1 MLASRLARHHAAEAN
16 GENINSE
23 RLAPLAM
30 QAKEARPLS
39 ILVPKLGVTIY
50 HDRLHLLL
58 ISTGLVWEKVAVLV
72 DFQATHQVLKVALAH
87 RAMVRVVFWQQPL
100 SDDIFFPA
108 QLFCQ
113 VAAA

>member
-39 ILVPKLGVTIY
+39 ILVP
-50 HDRLHLLL
+50 
-58 ISTGLVWEKVAVLV
+58 
-72 DFQATHQVLKVALAH
+72 
-87 RAMVRVVFWQQPL
+87 
-100 SDDIFFPA
+100 
-108 QLFCQ
+108 
-113 VAAA
+113 